1 MSRSLRGLFNFID
14 LIYNKFDID
23 IELDQFFF
31 SV

>member
-1 MSRSLRGLFNFID
+1 MSKSPRGLFNFID